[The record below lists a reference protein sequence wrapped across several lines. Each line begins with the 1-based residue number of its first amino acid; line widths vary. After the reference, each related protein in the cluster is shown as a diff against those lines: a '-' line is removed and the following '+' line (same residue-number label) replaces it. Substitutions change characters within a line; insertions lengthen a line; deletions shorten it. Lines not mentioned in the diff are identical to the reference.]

1 MSSSSTSL
9 PSPSWSELD
18 QYRGAEADTK
28 PVATAGT
35 NMLKINSLLNPSASE
50 HYEQTKQEA
59 PEQHMRTK
67 SEPSVSP
74 PPTPAYTPSQYS
86 WISTSPV
93 PLTPTTPSTRPQ
105 KLVKDAAVF
114 IKGPTTPPVN
124 YPPYE
129 SNETSICLSVHQQAE
144 LWEQHDVFDVRPN
157 GRGKIGLIGE
167 FPRRIPYASDKKDF
181 HEKTNRDAFYVF
193 HYEFSTTNAPNKKY
207 VVMWDYQIGL
217 VRITPFFKALGLTK
231 TTPNKALRSNK
242 GLFELS
248 HSITGGAIVAQGYW
262 LPYSCA
268 RALCQTFC
276 YPIRWA
282 LTPVFGPSFIKDC
295 LRPEHP
301 DYGRFKVSSEVI
313 RCAQLEAEGLLSGE
327 TTRCGTPKS
336 EEDDYD
342 RAYRPQEIPRSV
354 PETVAEPSYF
364 RSSAHAPAF
373 KLGSP
378 FESDSDSP
386 AQPKG
391 IHDSMQRESPGLSP
405 KSSFYQ
411 SPSWTSINGRSDA
424 RSPPTKGEP
433 SMDPVSRSLF
443 NEPRSGLT
451 TSWRATNTAT
461 PALNDTDV
469 PFGAFRL
476 GHTRKR
482 RLSGDDAAEDGPFRD
497 ANVKSNDEEEADA
510 QGKSPVARKRLR
522 REEAPHQTSH
532 GRSTPPARSKKYNA
546 NDARAA
552 QWLLNLSTRDS
563 QLAVKQEAKSLKKD
577 TGFD

>member
-1 MSSSSTSL
+1 MSSTSASL

-18 QYRGAEADTK
+18 QYRSAEVDTK
-28 PVATAGT
+28 PVATASA
-35 NMLKINSLLNPSASE
+35 NMLKINSLLNPPTSG

-59 PEQHMRTK
+59 PEQDERTK
-67 SEPSVSP
+67 LEPSVSP

-86 WISTSPV
+86 WNSMSPV

-124 YPPYE
+124 YSPYE
-129 SNETSICLSVHQQAE
+129 SNETSICLSAQQQAE

-157 GRGKIGLIGE
+157 GRGKIGFIGQ

-193 HYEFSTTNAPNKKY
+193 HYEFSTTNAPNKKH

-282 LTPVFGPSFIKDC
+282 LTPIFGPSFIKDC

-327 TTRCGTPKS
+327 TTRSGTPKS

-342 RAYRPQEIPRSV
+342 PAYRPQEIPRSV
-354 PETVAEPSYF
+354 PEPLAGPLYF
-364 RSSAHAPAF
+364 STSAHAPAF

-378 FESDSDSP
+378 FQSDPDSP
-386 AQPKG
+386 QQPKG
-391 IHDSMQRESPGLSP
+391 IHDSIQRESPGLSP

-424 RSPPTKGEP
+424 RSPPTKSEP
-433 SMDPVSRSLF
+433 SMDSMSRSLF

-451 TSWRATNTAT
+451 PSWRATDTAT
-461 PALNDTDV
+461 PAMNDSEV
-469 PFGAFRL
+469 PFGALRL

-482 RLSGDDAAEDGPFRD
+482 RLSGEESAEDRPFRD
-497 ANVKSNDEEEADA
+497 ANVKSNDEEKADV
-510 QGKSPVARKRLR
+510 QVESPIARKRLR
-522 REEAPHQTSH
+522 REEAPVQIGP
-532 GRSTPPARSKKYNA
+532 GRATPPTRSKKYNA

-563 QLAVKQEAKSLKKD
+563 QLAVKQEAKSLKED
-577 TGFD
+577 TDFD

>member
-1 MSSSSTSL
+1 MSSTSTSL
-9 PSPSWSELD
+9 PSPSWSEFD
-18 QYRGAEADTK
+18 HTRSAEVDTK
-28 PVATAGT
+28 PVATGST
-35 NMLKINSLLNPSASE
+35 NMLKINSLLNPPTSE

-59 PEQHMRTK
+59 PEQHERTK
-67 SEPSVSP
+67 SEPSPSP

-86 WISTSPV
+86 WTSSSPV
-93 PLTPTTPSTRPQ
+93 PLTPTTPSTKPQ

-129 SNETSICLSVHQQAE
+129 SNETSICLSAHQQAE
-144 LWEQHDVFDVRPN
+144 LWEQHDIFDVRPD
-157 GRGKIGLIGE
+157 GRGKIGFIGE

-193 HYEFSTTNAPNKKY
+193 HYEFSTTNAPNKKH

-313 RCAQLEAEGLLSGE
+313 SCAHLEAESLLSGE
-327 TTRCGTPKS
+327 STRSDTPKS

-342 RAYRPQEIPRSV
+342 RAYRPQQIPRSV
-354 PETVAEPSYF
+354 PEPLTEPSHF
-364 RSSAHAPAF
+364 HTSARAPAF

-378 FESDSDSP
+378 FESDSESSQ
-386 AQPKG
+386 QPKG
-391 IHDSMQRESPGLSP
+391 DHDPLQRESPGLSP

-411 SPSWTSINGRSDA
+411 SPSWTSINGRNDA
-424 RSPPTKGEP
+424 RSPPIKSELSTN
-433 SMDPVSRSLF
+433 SVSRSLF

-451 TSWRATNTAT
+451 MSWRATDTAT
-461 PALNDTDV
+461 LATNDTEV
-469 PFGAFRL
+469 PFGALQL
-476 GHTRKR
+476 GHPRKR
-482 RLSGDDAAEDGPFRD
+482 RVFEDTSAEDGPFRD
-497 ANVKSNDEEEADA
+497 ADVESNNEEDA
-510 QGKSPVARKRLR
+510 VAQVESSVARKRLR
-522 REEAPHQTSH
+522 REEAPAQTGH
-532 GRSTPPARSKKYNA
+532 GRATPPKRSKKYNA

-563 QLAVKQEAKSLKKD
+563 QLAVKSEEAQPVER
-577 TGFD
+577 

>member
-1 MSSSSTSL
+1 MSSTSTSP
-9 PSPSWSELD
+9 PSPSWTEFD
-18 QYRGAEADTK
+18 QHRSAEVDAK
-28 PVATAGT
+28 PVAIANT
-35 NMLKINSLLNPSASE
+35 NMLKINSLLNPSAAE
-50 HYEQTKQEA
+50 HYKQTKQED
-59 PEQHMRTK
+59 PGQHERTK
-67 SEPSVSP
+67 SEPSPSP

-86 WISTSPV
+86 WNSSSPV
-93 PLTPTTPSTRPQ
+93 PLTPTTPSTKPQ

-129 SNETSICLSVHQQAE
+129 SNETSICLSAHQQAE
-144 LWEQHDVFDVRPN
+144 LWEQHDIFDVRPD
-157 GRGKIGLIGE
+157 GRGKIGFIGE

-193 HYEFSTTNAPNKKY
+193 HYEFSTTNAPNKKH

-313 RCAQLEAEGLLSGE
+313 RCAHLEAESLLSGE
-327 TTRCGTPKS
+327 STRSATLNS

-342 RAYRPQEIPRSV
+342 RVYHPQEIPRSV
-354 PETVAEPSYF
+354 PGPVAEPSYL
-364 RSSAHAPAF
+364 RTAAHAPAF

-378 FESDSDSP
+378 FESDSDFAP
-386 AQPKG
+386 QPKG
-391 IHDSMQRESPGLSP
+391 THGSMQRESPGLSP

-411 SPSWTSINGRSDA
+411 SPSWTSINGRNRSH
-424 RSPPTKGEP
+424 SPPTKSEP
-433 SMDPVSRSLF
+433 LTDFVSRSLF
-443 NEPRSGLT
+443 NEPRSALN
-451 TSWRATNTAT
+451 TSWRADDTAT
-461 PALNDTDV
+461 PAMKDTEV
-469 PFGAFRL
+469 PLGALQL
-476 GHTRKR
+476 GHARKR
-482 RLSGDDAAEDGPFRD
+482 RLSEDASAEGGPLRD

-510 QGKSPVARKRLR
+510 QVESPAARKRLR
-522 REEAPHQTSH
+522 REEAPVHTSH
-532 GRSTPPARSKKYNA
+532 GRATPPTRSKKYNA

-563 QLAVKQEAKSLKKD
+563 QLAAKPDETKPLER
-577 TGFD
+577 

>member
-1 MSSSSTSL
+1 MSSTSTSL
-9 PSPSWSELD
+9 PSPSWSESD
-18 QYRGAEADTK
+18 QHRSAEVDAK

-35 NMLKINSLLNPSASE
+35 NMLKINSLLNPSTSK
-50 HYEQTKQEA
+50 YNEQTKQEA
-59 PEQHMRTK
+59 PEQHERTK
-67 SEPSVSP
+67 LEPSPSP

-86 WISTSPV
+86 WNSTSPV

-129 SNETSICLSVHQQAE
+129 SNETSICLSAHQQAE

-167 FPRRIPYASDKKDF
+167 FPRRIPYASYKKDF

-193 HYEFSTTNAPNKKY
+193 HYEFSTTNAPNKKH

-231 TTPNKALRSNK
+231 TTPNKALRSND

-313 RCAQLEAEGLLSGE
+313 RCAHLEAESLLSGE
-327 TTRCGTPKS
+327 STRSGTPKS
-336 EEDDYD
+336 EEDDDD

-354 PETVAEPSYF
+354 PGPVAEPSF
-364 RSSAHAPAF
+364 LRTAAHAPAF

-378 FESDSDSP
+378 FDSDSDSAP
-386 AQPKG
+386 QPKG
-391 IHDSMQRESPGLSP
+391 THGLMQRESPGLSP

-411 SPSWTSINGRSDA
+411 SPSWTSINGRNHTH
-424 RSPPTKGEP
+424 SPPTKSEP
-433 SMDPVSRSLF
+433 LMDFVPRSLF

-451 TSWRATNTAT
+451 TSWRANDMAT
-461 PALNDTDV
+461 PAMKDTEV
-469 PFGAFRL
+469 PFGALQL
-476 GHTRKR
+476 GHSRKR
-482 RLSGDDAAEDGPFRD
+482 RLTEDGSAEDAPVRD
-497 ANVKSNDEEEADA
+497 ANVKSNDEEEVDADT
-510 QGKSPVARKRLR
+510 QVESPAARKRLR
-522 REEAPHQTSH
+522 REEAPVYTSH
-532 GRSTPPARSKKYNA
+532 GRATPPTRSKKYNA

-563 QLAVKQEAKSLKKD
+563 QLAAKTDEAKPLEK
-577 TGFD
+577 